1 MKEIIAI
8 VRMNKVGA
16 TKQALIEAGAT
27 GFTAIKVLGR
37 GKMVKDTAIIADR
50 KADLMAMANE
60 EDAKEAELLIDGF
73 LNGARLYPMRMFNII
88 THDYDVPK
96 IVQTIMEV
104 NRTTFHVG
112 DGKIFVLP
120 MTDAIRVRTR
130 ESGDAAI

>member
-27 GFTAIKVLGR
+27 GFTAVKALGR
-37 GKMVKDTAIIADR
+37 GKMVEDTGVIAGR

-60 EDAKEAELLIDGF
+60 EDVKETELLIDGF
-73 LNGARLYPMRMFNII
+73 LNGARLYPMRMFDII
-88 THDYDVPK
+88 THDYDVTK

-104 NRTTFHVG
+104 NRTTFNVG

-120 MTDAIRVRTR
+120 VADAIRVRTK
-130 ESGDAAI
+130 EAGDAAL